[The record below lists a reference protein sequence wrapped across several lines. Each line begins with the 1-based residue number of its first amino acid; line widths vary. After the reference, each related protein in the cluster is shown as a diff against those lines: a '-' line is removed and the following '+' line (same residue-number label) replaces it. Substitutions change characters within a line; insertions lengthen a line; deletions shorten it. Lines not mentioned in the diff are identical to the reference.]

1 MHKWN
6 KIFNFNNETPIRW
19 CNHHT
24 WAEQL
29 ASWELSEIDNTN
41 YFDVNVLLFTAAIAN
56 KEHMNEF
63 NENYT
68 KNPPEA
74 KVPQWIKT
82 SNRK

>member
-1 MHKWN
+1 M
-6 KIFNFNNETPIRW
+6 
-19 CNHHT
+19 
-24 WAEQL
+24 
-29 ASWELSEIDNTN
+29 DNTN

-74 KVPQWIKT
+74 KVPQ
-82 SNRK
+82 